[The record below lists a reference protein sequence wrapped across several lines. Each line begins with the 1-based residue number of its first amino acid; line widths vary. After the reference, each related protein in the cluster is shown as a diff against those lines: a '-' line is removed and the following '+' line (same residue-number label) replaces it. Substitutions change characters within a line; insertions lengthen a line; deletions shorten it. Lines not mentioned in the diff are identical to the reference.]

1 MNPRIITVQVFSHTN
16 TDACVRIYTIVRNII
31 NIYIYIYI
39 YMLNIDVKRSNPIMY
54 I

>member
-31 NIYIYIYI
+31 NIYIY
-39 YMLNIDVKRSNPIMY
+39 MLNIDVKRSNPIMY